1 MGYTFIIFYNKIG
14 IESLFLFNLG
24 NAVNV
29 ASRMD
34 STGLMDHIQ
43 VTEDIYEIIN
53 TKNYPLKCRGSIN
66 VKGKG
71 TMTTYLMSGLN

>member
-1 MGYTFIIFYNKIG
+1 MFYVIY
-14 IESLFLFNLG
+14 FLDIWG

-34 STGLMDHIQ
+34 STGVLDHIQ
-43 VTEDIYEIIN
+43 VTEEVHEIVKDN
-53 TKNYPLKCRGSIN
+53 TAYSFNCRGSIN

-71 TMTTYLMSGLN
+71 TMTTYLMNGLPQ